1 MEPMF
6 MGHDIRTRS
15 VANEVLVGVI
25 IVGVLYVARQVLVPI
40 ALAIILSFILS
51 IPVQRLRRIGIRQLP
66 AVLIVVFSAFVA
78 MIGAGAIV
86 GGQIVQL
93 AGDLPRYQF
102 TIQDKLKSL
111 HELTG
116 GSGFIEN
123 LGRFVTT
130 ITTEYS
136 EMSETPRKANDKTP
150 EPVPV
155 VVQQPEAK
163 PLQVIER
170 IMGPLLEPL
179 ATTGIVMVFVIFILL
194 QQRDLRD
201 RLIWLLGSH
210 DMRRST
216 EAIDVAAKR
225 LSRFFL
231 MQTAI
236 NAAFGILI
244 GLGLWLIGV
253 PNPTLWGGLAMM
265 LRFVPYVGSI
275 MAAVLPLALAA
286 AVDPGWTKALWTLGL
301 FMFLEPLIGQVI
313 EPWLYGR
320 STGLSPI
327 AVAIAATFWTW
338 LWGPI
343 GLVLSTPLTMLVV
356 VMGQHIDRL
365 AYLAVIFGA
374 APALTAEQSFF
385 HRIVSG
391 NADEAAERAQ
401 FFLKEES
408 LIAYYDDVALPGLR
422 LAQIEANKGA
432 IETEDLRR
440 MAATVEQIVDNF
452 EDIDP
457 ETPPLNGPKTTA
469 QDGETKATEPE
480 PPELGPDWRGEAPV
494 LCIAGRSPLDEA
506 AAAMLQQLLTK
517 KGIGVRIAS
526 FGSANPAQIL
536 KLDVQGVAMI
546 CVSYI
551 AVEGSPTH
559 TRFLIRR
566 LRRRAPGIPIMAG
579 FWTYDD
585 EKLALEELRK
595 EAGADVVATTMRQA
609 VEICVNEGTHKVEP
623 VRPLDDVEPLQARS
637 A

>member
-1 MEPMF
+1 MEPIMV
-6 MGHDIRTRS
+6 GHDSRARS
-15 VANEVLVGVI
+15 VAGEVFVGVV
-25 IVGVLYVARQVLVPI
+25 IVGVLYFARQVLVPI
-40 ALAIILSFILS
+40 ALAIILSFVLS
-51 IPVQRLRRIGIRQLP
+51 IPVQRLRRIGLRQLP
-66 AVLIVVFSAFVA
+66 AVLVVVSSAFVA
-78 MIGAGAIV
+78 MVGVGAVV

-111 HELTG
+111 HEMTG
-116 GSGFIEN
+116 GSSIVES
-123 LGRFVTT
+123 LGRFVKT
-130 ITTEYS
+130 ISSDYLEAS
-136 EMSETPRKANDKTP
+136 AQPAANDKQP
-150 EPVPV
+150 QPVPV
-155 VVQQPEAK
+155 VVQQPIPK

-170 IMGPLLEPL
+170 IIGPLLEPL
-179 ATTGIVMVFVIFILL
+179 ATTGLVIVFVIFILL

-210 DMRRST
+210 DLRRST

-244 GLGLWLIGV
+244 GLGLWAIGV
-253 PNPTLWGGLAMM
+253 PNPVLWGGLAMM
-265 LRFVPYVGSI
+265 LRFVPYVGAI
-275 MAAVLPLALAA
+275 MATLLPLALAA
-286 AVDPGWTKALWTLGL
+286 AVDPGWTMVLWTLGL
-301 FMFLEPLIGQVI
+301 FLTLETLVGQVI

-356 VMGQHIDRL
+356 VIGQHVDRL
-365 AYLAVIFGA
+365 AYLAVIFGD

-385 HRIVSG
+385 HRIMSS

-401 FFLKEES
+401 SYLKEQP
-408 LIAYYDDVALPGLR
+408 LLAYYDDVALPGLR

-432 IETEDLRR
+432 IDVEDLRR

-452 EDIDP
+452 EDVGPDAVPPTGAKAEPTEEETSADP
-457 ETPPLNGPKTTA
+457 ELPALSA
-469 QDGETKATEPE
+469 
-480 PPELGPDWRGEAPV
+480 DWRGEAPV

-506 AAAMLQQLLTK
+506 AAAMLQQLLTR

-526 FGSANPAQIL
+526 FGSATPAQIM
-536 KLDVQGVAMI
+536 KLDLQGVAMI
-546 CVSYI
+546 CLSYI
-551 AVEGSPTH
+551 AVDGSPTH

-566 LRRRAPGIPIMAG
+566 LRRKAPGTPILAA
-579 FWTYDD
+579 FWTYDDD

-595 EAGADVVATTMRQA
+595 ESGADTVATTMRQA
-609 VEICVNEGTHKVEP
+609 IEICVNEATAKVEP
-623 VRPLDDVEPLQARS
+623 VRPLQQAEPLQAQT